1 MTPDSHAIA
10 VMGLTVFALILFTRD
25 RIPLQTSALI
35 ILCILAIG
43 FEIFPYQ
50 YFDLKLEKTLD
61 FQSIDFFH
69 GFGHEALIA
78 VCALMVMGSGLVKT
92 GALEPV
98 GNALSKLWK
107 WSPTLSF
114 LATLM
119 LTGLLSA
126 FINNT
131 PIVVLLIPVLVGV
144 ALRTQSN
151 PSALLMP
158 MGFASSLG
166 GMATTIGTS
175 TNLLVVSVA
184 AELGLAEIGMFD
196 FFAPAMFS
204 AIIGIAFLWLVAPK
218 LLPKREVLLHN
229 SSSRV
234 FTAQLVVQTGS
245 PAIGKTLS
253 ELVALTNGEMTINK
267 VRRSA
272 TAVVMPL
279 ADVIVLE
286 GDKLLVHDTPTKLK
300 AYETATGTALYA
312 KNHIVDADH
321 PLQDE
326 EDHQVIE
333 IIIDQRSP
341 LLGRT
346 LQSTHFIETYRM
358 ITLAVHRQGDQ
369 IKEMPRG
376 IGHLRL
382 KLGDI
387 LLAQGKREDINT
399 LKSLHEFL
407 ILDSVM
413 DLPTSKKA
421 PMALGV
427 MAVVIVV
434 AALGILPI
442 AVSAVAGALVML
454 LCRCL
459 TWNDISRSLSVP
471 VIMIVV
477 ASLALGKAM
486 TVTQSS
492 DVIAYQFVSL
502 TAGASP
508 MVILSGLI
516 LLMAVFTN
524 VVSNNAAAV
533 IGTPIAVSI
542 ATSLN
547 VDPEPFV
554 LAVLFGANMSFAT
567 PMAYQTNLLVMGAG
581 NYTFMDF
588 MRVGIP
594 LILLMWLSY
603 SLLLPLIYT
612 L

>member
-1 MTPDSHAIA
+1 MTPDHHAIA
-10 VMGLTVFALILFTRD
+10 VMGLTVFALLLFTRD
-25 RIPLQTSALI
+25 RIPLQTSALV
-35 ILCILAIG
+35 ILCILAVG
-43 FEIFPYQ
+43 FEFFPYQ
-50 YFDLKLEKTLD
+50 YFDPKLKEMVD
-61 FQSIDFFH
+61 FHAIDFFH

-78 VCALMVMGSGLVKT
+78 VCALMIMGSGLVKT

-98 GNALSKLWK
+98 GDSLTRLWK
-107 WSPTLSF
+107 WSPALSF

-119 LTGLLSA
+119 LTALLSA

-131 PIVVLLIPVLVGV
+131 PIVVLLIPILVSV

-158 MGFASSLG
+158 MGFASLLG

-175 TNLLVVSVA
+175 TNLLVISVA
-184 AELGLAEIGMFD
+184 ADLGLKTIGMFD
-196 FFAPAMFS
+196 FFAPAMLS
-204 AIIGIAFLWLVAPK
+204 AVIGIAFLWLVAPK
-218 LLPKREVLLHN
+218 LLPKRDVLLH
-229 SSSRV
+229 STSSRV
-234 FTAQLVVQTGS
+234 FTAHLVVPPES

-253 ELVALTNGEMTINK
+253 ELIALTNGEMSIDR

-272 TAVVMPL
+272 TSVVMPL
-279 ADVIVLE
+279 SDVVVRE
-286 GDKLLVHDTPTKLK
+286 GDKLLVHDTPGKLK

-312 KNHIVDADH
+312 KNHVVDEDH

-369 IKEMPRG
+369 IKAMPRG
-376 IGHLRL
+376 IGNLRL
-382 KLGDI
+382 RLGDI
-387 LLAQGKREDINT
+387 LLAQGKREDINA

-421 PMALGV
+421 PVALGI
-427 MAVVIVV
+427 MATVILV
-434 AALGILPI
+434 AAFGILPI
-442 AVSAVAGALVML
+442 AVSAVVGALVML
-454 LCRCL
+454 LTRCL
-459 TWNDISRSLSVP
+459 TWNDMSRALSVP

-477 ASLALGKAM
+477 SSLALGKAM
-486 TVTQSS
+486 TITQSS
-492 DVIAYQFVSL
+492 DFIADQFVSL

-508 MVILSGLI
+508 IVILSGLI
-516 LLMAVFTN
+516 MLMAVFTN
-524 VVSNNAAAV
+524 IVSNNAAAV

-554 LAVLFGANMSFAT
+554 LAVLFGANMSYAT
-567 PMAYQTNLLVMGAG
+567 PMAYKTNLLIMSAG

-594 LILLMWLSY
+594 LTLLMWLSY
-603 SLLLPLIYT
+603 TLLLPMIYN